1 MKNAKKAKNT
11 GRIFL
16 VLVVIAVSLI
26 PALYN
31 LIFLSSMWDP
41 YGNVANLP
49 VAVVNEDEPA
59 TVSGKSLSLGK
70 QIVTSLKKQ
79 KGLDYHFV
87 SAKQG
92 DAGIANG
99 TYYMK
104 VTLPKTLSQQA
115 GTLLGDSP
123 SVPTITYAISEGRN
137 YTASKMVTSAATSLK
152 SSVSQQITKIYV
164 KTLLTNFS
172 DTGNALNAAQQGT
185 TQLHDG
191 TVQIA
196 AGTDKL
202 STNLL
207 KLSKGAME
215 FTDGANTLTVGI
227 KAYTDGVS
235 TVNTGVNKLS
245 TGSAAL
251 SSGASQLVSKGN
263 ELVSGLSTLSSSSLS
278 GAQKLT
284 QASKSL
290 TSGVEQLSSSMTM
303 SDAQS
308 AQMQQLTAGL
318 PTLNTAIQQLNAA
331 IQQIDTSSQMEAIAQ
346 AASASQKI
354 EEESQFLSSGFD
366 TLLSSQE
373 ASSSQNVKNTAAF
386 QQLGSAEQQQILDA
400 MNSGI
405 TQTQQVTSMKTQ
417 LVTLNTYSSA
427 LYKKLAAASSADAQS
442 KAVKDTAALKQA
454 SATIAGQSAQALPGG
469 AQAISTLD
477 SGLTSAKK
485 AIDSQLLP
493 GTQQLSSGISTYGN
507 AVSGGATKLSK
518 GSRTYVN
525 AVGTLGSGIN
535 TLGSGITTLSQGT
548 GTLASQSGTLLA
560 GSQKLAIASSS
571 IASGSAQLKSGEDT
585 VDTALTKVSSGLS
598 TMSTKFGKA
607 TSAIRALNTTS
618 SGADAVSAPLKLDKT
633 VNASVPNNGTA
644 MAPYMMSVALFVGAL
659 SFNMMFEAGVP
670 RYRPRSGWHW
680 WRQKMPLFL
689 LVSIAQASL
698 VFGAVTLL
706 GLHPLNPALTLLML
720 IFEALGYM
728 SLITVVNVI
737 FGKVGAFLMLLFLM
751 VQLAG
756 AGGTYPVVLS
766 NGFFKAVNPWL
777 PMTHAIDGLRNA
789 ISIGGSINS
798 QLALFLALFLVTNL
812 IMLLIFSLR
821 RRSILVKPSD
831 SDDTQN
837 YVVKESQSGTAT
849 VPAIVPTISTTPAV
863 PA

>member
-1 MKNAKKAKNT
+1 MKNTKNA

-41 YGNVANLP
+41 YGNVENLP

-59 TVSGKSLSLGK
+59 TVSGNSLSLGK

-79 KGLDYHFV
+79 DGLDYHFV
-87 SAKQG
+87 SAEQG
-92 DAGIANG
+92 DAGIADG
-99 TYYMK
+99 TYYME
-104 VTLPKTLSQQA
+104 VTLPSTLSKQA

-123 SVPTITYAISEGRN
+123 TVPTITYTISEGRN

-152 SSVSQQITKIYV
+152 NSVSQQLTEIYV
-164 KTLLTNFS
+164 KTLLAKFS
-172 DTGNALNAAQQGT
+172 DTGSALQTAQQGT
-185 TQLHDG
+185 AKLQDG

-196 AGTDKL
+196 AGSDKL
-202 STNLL
+202 SANLL
-207 KLSKGAME
+207 KLSKGAVE
-215 FTDGANTLTVGI
+215 FSDGANTLTVGI
-227 KAYTDGVS
+227 KAYTGGVS
-235 TVNTGVNKLS
+235 SVNTGVGKLS

-251 SSGASQLVSKGN
+251 SSGASQLVAKGN
-263 ELVSGLSTLSSSSLS
+263 ELVSGLSTLSSSSRS
-278 GAQKLT
+278 GAQQLT
-284 QASKSL
+284 QASNSL
-290 TSGVEQLSSSMTM
+290 TSGVKQLSSSMTM
-303 SDAQS
+303 SDAQT
-308 AQMQQLTAGL
+308 AQIQQLTAGL
-318 PTLNTAIQQLNAA
+318 PKLNTAIQQLNAA
-331 IQQIDTSSQMEAIAQ
+331 IQQFDTSSQMNALAEAANT
-346 AASASQKI
+346 SKKI
-354 EEESQFLSSGFD
+354 EEESQALSSEFD

-373 ASSSQNVKNTAAF
+373 DSADQNVKNTAAF
-386 QQLGSAEQQQILDA
+386 RQLGSADQQQILDA
-400 MNSGI
+400 IDSGI
-405 TQTQQVTSMKTQ
+405 SQTKQVTSLKANI
-417 LVTLNTYSSA
+417 VTLKDNSSA
-427 LYKKLAAASSADAQS
+427 LYQKLSAVSSPEASS
-442 KAVKDTAALKQA
+442 KAVEDTAALKQA
-454 SATIAGQSAQALPGG
+454 SAAIAGQSAQALPGA
-469 AQAISTLD
+469 AQAINTLD
-477 SGLTSAKK
+477 SGLSSAKN

-507 AVSGGATKLSK
+507 AVSGGATKLGSA
-518 GSRTYVN
+518 SRTYVD

-535 TLGSGITTLSQGT
+535 TLGSGITTLAQGT
-548 GTLASQSGTLLA
+548 GKLSSQSDALIA
-560 GSQKLAIASSS
+560 GSQKLASASSS
-571 IASGSAQLKSGEDT
+571 IADGSAQLKSGEDT
-585 VDTALTKVSSGLS
+585 VGTALTQVSSGLS

-607 TSAIRALNTTS
+607 TSAIRALNTTP
-618 SGADAVSAPLKLDKT
+618 SGAAAVSAPLKLNKT
-633 VNASVPNNGTA
+633 VEASVPNNGTA

-698 VFGAVTLL
+698 VFAAVTLL

-756 AGGTYPVVLS
+756 SGGTYPVVLS
-766 NGFFKAVNPWL
+766 NSFFKAVNPWL
-777 PMTHAIDGLRNA
+777 PMTHAIDGLRKA
-789 ISIGGSINS
+789 ISIGGNING
-798 QLALFLALFLVTNL
+798 QLALFLVMFLVTNL
-812 IMLLIFSLR
+812 IMLLTFSLR

-831 SDDTQN
+831 SVGSRDYAADAPTGG
-837 YVVKESQSGTAT
+837 SGATAT
-849 VPAIVPTISTTPAV
+849 IAPAV